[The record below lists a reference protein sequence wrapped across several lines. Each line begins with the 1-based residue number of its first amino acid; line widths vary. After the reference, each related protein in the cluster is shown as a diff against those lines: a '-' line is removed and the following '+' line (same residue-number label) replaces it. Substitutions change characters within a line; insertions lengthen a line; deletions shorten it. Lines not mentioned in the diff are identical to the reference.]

1 MQFPNAIGGMIDIL
15 NGVDVAASL
24 VDVGSS
30 IDSATAEDTAQVI
43 NMGDD
48 AILLQQ
54 QKVQMKSI
62 AVEMMGYFTIGAIG
76 TALHSAMF
84 DTVGQKIGARL
95 RKQLFT
101 TIMQQPVAFFDQNRA
116 GELANR
122 LSTDVHEVAE
132 HLVQNIALFMTD
144 FVRIVTAIWS
154 MIVISPTLTFYLSP
168 VIPLLMLCGNF
179 YGRFIKT
186 LSKQHLD
193 VLANSTHLA
202 TERFS
207 GITTVLSFGQKSNE
221 VARYA
226 GVIEAAYGYA
236 RKVAMYQGA
245 FLGSSQF
252 VGNTALL
259 GVLWVGS
266 MHVFDGQMTAGQLAG
281 FCMYAAIL
289 SESIGG
295 VSESVGGFLKAQGSG
310 ARLFSLLDE
319 SSSVKSMSVDMAK
332 TQPINLSANFEP
344 IIRFQNIQFSF
355 PTHPSVQVLNDV
367 SFSLLN
373 GELLG
378 LTGSSGS
385 GKSSIIALLLRFY
398 DPSKGSITLD
408 GFDIKQLEVE
418 WLRSQIAIVR
428 QEPILFHGTILENV
442 AYGKSDASRSEVI
455 QACIDAN
462 AHHFILDLPYG
473 YETIVGERGASISGG
488 QKQRVSIARALL
500 TRPRFLLL
508 DEASS
513 ALDQKSE
520 NDLLQSLRTLIKS
533 ESDNL
538 AGVLFVTHKKNVMR
552 ACDRVVLLHDGNI
565 IDQIDQTDQHKRF

>member
-1 MQFPNAIGGMIDIL
+1 
-15 NGVDVAASL
+15 
-24 VDVGSS
+24 
-30 IDSATAEDTAQVI
+30 
-43 NMGDD
+43 
-48 AILLQQ
+48 
-54 QKVQMKSI
+54 
-62 AVEMMGYFTIGAIG
+62 
-76 TALHSAMF
+76 
-84 DTVGQKIGARL
+84 
-95 RKQLFT
+95 
-101 TIMQQPVAFFDQNRA
+101 
-116 GELANR
+116 
-122 LSTDVHEVAE
+122 
-132 HLVQNIALFMTD
+132 
-144 FVRIVTAIWS
+144 
-154 MIVISPTLTFYLSP
+154 
-168 VIPLLMLCGNF
+168 
-179 YGRFIKT
+179 
-186 LSKQHLD
+186 
-193 VLANSTHLA
+193 
-202 TERFS
+202 
-207 GITTVLSFGQKSNE
+207 
-221 VARYA
+221 
-226 GVIEAAYGYA
+226 
-236 RKVAMYQGA
+236 
-245 FLGSSQF
+245 
-252 VGNTALL
+252 
-259 GVLWVGS
+259 
-266 MHVFDGQMTAGQLAG
+266 
-281 FCMYAAIL
+281 MYAAIL